1 VRVGTIRKGAPPP
14 DQAEQIGGPP
24 STRPLSRRAAD
35 IVATAR
41 ILLEKEGVD
50 ALTMRRLAGELGI
63 RAPSLY
69 KHLPG
74 KEAIRVALIEVAFSE
89 IGAALH
95 ASLAQQDP
103 ARVIPSLLATYR
115 RLGTAQPNL
124 YRLATTGV
132 LPRAHLTPGLE
143 EWAGRPFVLATGDP
157 HLAQALWSFAH
168 GMVILEIDGR
178 YPEDSDL
185 DRTWA
190 AGAAA
195 FGETGTPPP
204 RTPVTAS

>member
-1 VRVGTIRKGAPPP
+1 MRVGTIRKGAPPP

-95 ASLAQQDP
+95 ASLAQQE
-103 ARVIPSLLATYR
+103 
-115 RLGTAQPNL
+115 GTSAASERIEEQNHAC
-124 YRLATTGV
+124 REDQRKAGGDE
-132 LPRAHLTPGLE
+132 RGGPG
-143 EWAGRPFVLATGDP
+143 RD
-157 HLAQALWSFAH
+157 
-168 GMVILEIDGR
+168 
-178 YPEDSDL
+178 
-185 DRTWA
+185 
-190 AGAAA
+190 
-195 FGETGTPPP
+195 
-204 RTPVTAS
+204 